1 LGVWNLDTSLEKVLS
16 RLERLERDLDN
27 LKARARRS
35 EERTDEEGPPAY
47 VEKIEKVL
55 EDELEHSSAS
65 TEDLLVLA
73 ALRKEAGKIVDSLSI
88 ASRGRP
94 DEFVVSPETQASIK
108 GALDVLQTLSNEKRL
123 QILVEVFKGGRY
135 PKELTDVTGLD
146 GGALYHHLDTLTEAG
161 FAERDKQG
169 KVVLTPRGKLLT
181 NLISIL
187 SRINQWKFG
196 SRKQGTPQT

>member
-1 LGVWNLDTSLEKVLS
+1 MEEVLS
-16 RLERLERDLDN
+16 RLEKLERELADLRA
-27 LKARARRS
+27 KARSPA
-35 EERTDEEGPPAY
+35 EGADERGPPAY

-55 EDELEHSSAS
+55 KDELEHSSAG
-65 TEDLLVLA
+65 TEHLLVLA
-73 ALRKEAGKIVDSLSI
+73 AFRKEVGKIVDGLSI

-94 DEFVVSPETQASIK
+94 DEFLVSPETQASIR

-135 PKELTDVTGLD
+135 PKELTDVTSLE

-169 KVVLTPRGKLLT
+169 KIVLTPRGQLLT

-187 SRINQWKFG
+187 SRIKQTKFG
-196 SRKQGTPQT
+196 SGRQEPPKTEA